1 MSDIGTLT
9 LSFDVPGMPPLKDG
23 ALSIFS
29 AGHRQA
35 GRVRALLSA
44 ACAAAQ
50 HTGWTPLT
58 DPVALEVVLRRPPEH
73 HSGDATNFLGG
84 IADVLQDKRWLY
96 GVRLAH
102 LGVLADVA
110 LYADDRQIRQ
120 ISYREEPAE
129 APSYTVRVVALPITA

>member
-1 MSDIGTLT
+1 VSDIGTLT

-35 GRVRALLSA
+35 GRVRALLRA
-44 ACAAAQ
+44 ACTAAQ

-84 IADVLQDKRWLY
+84 IADVLQHKRWQY

-120 ISYREEPAE
+120 ISYREESAD
-129 APSYTVRVVALPITA
+129 APSYSVRVVALP